1 MAADT
6 ATQGPQAPTQDPGIA
21 PEQEIPL
28 KERIDTAVAVV
39 YGRSGRIDADGS
51 PNLDSIADEVEE
63 IVLGTK
69 VEKPTDRVI
78 KRAHRTEI
86 MAKVWPDIPGKEAWS
101 EQEDPELAAGV
112 YGRLDGDIWRML
124 APDESGLIQTR
135 LASTGY
141 VLCRWATGSKK
152 SSPLDSV
159 YITRNKTCLV
169 DDYAGPLADQIRKLS
184 DRLAANL
191 AHVAMHRVPE
201 HARALERVRERALQ
215 DALDAGAVIT
225 RPELEAAREAAAE
238 AREAEAPSI
247 GSDDGDE

>member
-6 ATQGPQAPTQDPGIA
+6 TTQDPGPA

-28 KERIDTAVAVV
+28 KERIDTAVAEA
-39 YGRSGRIDADGS
+39 YGRSGRVHADGS
-51 PNLDSIADEVEE
+51 VNLDPIADAIEE

-69 VEKPTDRVI
+69 VEKPTDRATQ
-78 KRAHRTEI
+78 RAPRTEM
-86 MAKVWPDIPGKEAWS
+86 MAKIWPDIPGKEAWAD
-101 EQEDPELAAGV
+101 EDDPDLAAGV
-112 YGRLDGDIWRML
+112 YNRLDGDIWRML
-124 APDESGLIQTR
+124 SPDESGLIQAR
-135 LASTGY
+135 LAPTGY

-159 YITRNKTCLV
+159 YITRNRTCLV
-169 DDYAGPLADQIRKLS
+169 DDYAGPLADQIRRLS

-201 HARALERVRERALQ
+201 HAKALERVRERALQ

-225 RPELEAAREAAAE
+225 RPELEAAKEAAAE
-238 AREAEAPSI
+238 AREAEAPAEP
-247 GSDDGDE
+247 DVGDE